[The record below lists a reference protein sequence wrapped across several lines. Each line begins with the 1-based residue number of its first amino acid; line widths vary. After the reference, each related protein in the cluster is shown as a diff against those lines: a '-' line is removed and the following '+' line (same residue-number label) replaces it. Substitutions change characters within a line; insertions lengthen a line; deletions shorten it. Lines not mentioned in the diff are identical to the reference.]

1 MPKDTFFNLDPDKQQ
16 RVIDAAI
23 REFESHTYEEA
34 KLSRIIK
41 DADIARGSFYQYFED
56 KLDLYKHLFDRI
68 AQDKLAYLG
77 NDLNNPDE
85 IGFIELF
92 RRLYKRGVLFANEH
106 PEYIRITRNLMLNR
120 GTTVFKEILG
130 DNYDLGRQY
139 YKQYIEIDKNHG
151 RIREDVDS
159 DILADFILDTTTTI
173 AFNELTHDD
182 SLDLDKMFN
191 RMEQML
197 KILQK
202 GIQ

>member
-56 KLDLYKHLFDRI
+56 KLDLYRHLFDRI

-85 IGFIELF
+85 ISFIELF

-130 DNYDLGRQY
+130 ENYDLGRQY
-139 YKQYIEIDKNHG
+139 YKQYIEIDKQHG

-197 KILQK
+197 NILQK